1 MFLDCGNFV
10 DTMCVFPL
18 LLIFT
23 EAADLLQKLSLDAQ
37 AKPVEIPEPTKKV
50 LLVRFGDGVLY
61 LCRCLARDSKFI
73 DAP

>member
-1 MFLDCGNFV
+1 M
-10 DTMCVFPL
+10 DTGFVFPL
-18 LLIFT
+18 LLILT

-50 LLVRFGDGVLY
+50 LLLRFGDGVLY
-61 LCRCLARDSKFI
+61 LCRYLARNLKFT

>member
-1 MFLDCGNFV
+1 M
-10 DTMCVFPL
+10 DTRRVFPL

-50 LLVRFGDGVLY
+50 LL
-61 LCRCLARDSKFI
+61 S
-73 DAP
+73 